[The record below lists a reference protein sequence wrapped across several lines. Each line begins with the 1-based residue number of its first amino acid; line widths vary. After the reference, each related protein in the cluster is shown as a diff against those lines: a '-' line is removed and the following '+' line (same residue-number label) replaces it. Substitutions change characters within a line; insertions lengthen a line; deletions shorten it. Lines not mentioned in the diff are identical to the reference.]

1 MLTDKE
7 KEIIGKC
14 KIIEDIVEY
23 IGTDEILSK
32 ITPSEVVEYYD
43 LDDILDECSFETDIA
58 DYLAD
63 KGFDFSRYIESDEED
78 VQELDDYS
86 EDELLIK
93 FCRRLYPR
101 RVLMKEDIREI
112 ANDYINDM
120 VNKCY

>member
-7 KEIIGKC
+7 KEIIDKC
-14 KIIEDIVEY
+14 KIEDIVEY
-23 IGTDEILSK
+23 IGTDMILSE

-43 LDDILDECSFETDIA
+43 LDDILDEYSFESDIA

-63 KGFDFSRYIESDEED
+63 KGFDFSRYIETDEEI
-78 VQELDDYS
+78 QELDDDS

-93 FCRRLYPR
+93 FCRRLHPR

-112 ANDYINDM
+112 VNDYINDM
-120 VNKCY
+120 INKCY